1 MKVPFIF
8 FLFSFY
14 LFLFILFYFILFSG
28 FSCKCGLAGLAEGV
42 FESIAAYRE
51 V

>member
-8 FLFSFY
+8 FLFSFIY
-14 LFLFILFYFILFSG
+14 LFLFYFILFSG